1 MEKALK
7 HCGGKAFIFS
17 NELVDAFPAR
27 VFEYTE
33 QGWQEVGLTVK
44 DGAIREELRP
54 VLQKPLFSH
63 MLEYDSQPGQR
74 IETMIPTPS
83 GSPHGFP
90 CGVRAP

>member
-33 QGWQEVGLTVK
+33 EGWREVGLTVK
-44 DGAIREELRP
+44 DGSRAGGTAPRP
-54 VLQKPLFSH
+54 STAAFF
-63 MLEYDSQPGQR
+63 
-74 IETMIPTPS
+74 
-83 GSPHGFP
+83 PHAGI
-90 CGVRAP
+90 